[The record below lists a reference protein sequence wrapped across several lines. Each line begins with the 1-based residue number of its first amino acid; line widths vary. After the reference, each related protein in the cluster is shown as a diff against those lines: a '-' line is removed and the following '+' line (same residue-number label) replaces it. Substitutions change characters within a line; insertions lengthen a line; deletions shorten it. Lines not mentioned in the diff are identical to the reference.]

1 MKYNYASVLVCTACS
16 YSDGACAC
24 IISYLLMPVS
34 LEVRCS
40 VAAIV
45 PPIEGGCTGGFPLLF
60 TIDFKGF
67 MKIICC
73 QVSPSFG
80 DRQSVFK

>member
-1 MKYNYASVLVCTACS
+1 
-16 YSDGACAC
+16 
-24 IISYLLMPVS
+24 MPVS
-34 LEVRCS
+34 LEVRSS

-45 PPIEGGCTGGFPLLF
+45 PPIEGDCTGGFPLLF

-80 DRQSVFK
+80 DRQSVFKCPDLFNTQFQVSETDLNMNFSA